1 MLVTDVCRGLLI
13 GTIPVAY
20 ALGHLTW
27 LQLYVVAFGSGM
39 LSVFFY
45 VAYGG
50 FFQTI
55 VDREDYVAAN
65 SLTHGSRAFSFLAG
79 TSIGGI
85 LVQLLRGPY
94 ALAIDAVSFLWSA
107 LFLAA
112 IDAPD
117 PPMGPQHAGGVL
129 AGGRWIRGNAIIRAE
144 LLGVATLNFFNF
156 IFFALFML
164 YATRSLDVAP
174 ATLGLVLGGASVGT
188 LFGSFITGRVSRRF
202 GVGPTFLFGCFL
214 FPAPLILVPAAGGP
228 HWLVLVCLFTAEFL
242 SGIGLMLLD
251 ILAGAI
257 SAGLIPRTLRSRV
270 SGAFMLVNNGVRPVG
285 TAVGGVLGT
294 AIGLRPTL
302 WIATVGA
309 LSGMLFLLP
318 SPIRS
323 AARRARG
330 GTRMTQPGADP
341 LRLFHEW
348 VDGDQMALA
357 TATPDGRPSVRM
369 VLLKSAD
376 ERGFTF
382 FTGYTSRKGRELEA
396 NPRAALLFHRP
407 GIQVRVEGRVERLP
421 TAESDAYWATRPA
434 ASRRS
439 AAASNQSQPIASR
452 AELEAAA
459 AAQPDEPPRPGRWG
473 GYRLVPDTIEF
484 WRHRDDRLHERHLY
498 RACDEGWESLL
509 LQP

>member
-1 MLVTDVCRGLLI
+1 MIPPVLRDNRNFRNYFFGQAVSLLGDQITLIALPLTAVLALHATAGQMGALTTVALVPNLIFSLHAGSWVDRRGGRRQVMLVTDVCRGLLI

-27 LQLYVVAFGSGM
+27 AQLYVVAFGSGV

-55 VDREDYVAAN
+55 VEREDYVAAN

-85 LVQLLRGPY
+85 LVQVLRGPY

-107 LFLAA
+107 IFLGRIHA
-112 IDAPD
+112 DD
-117 PPMGPQHAGGVL
+117 PPAGPESTGGIL
-129 AGGRWIRGNAIIRAE
+129 AGARWIRGNAIIRAE

-156 IFFALFML
+156 IYFALFLL
-164 YATRSLDVAP
+164 YATRELHVQP
-174 ATLGLVLGGASVGT
+174 AALGVVLGVASVGT
-188 LFGSFITGRVSRRF
+188 LFGSVITGRVSRRL
-202 GVGPTFLFGCFL
+202 GVGPAFLIGCFL

-228 HWLVLVCLFTAEFL
+228 HWFVLLCLFTAEFF

-251 ILAGAI
+251 ILAGSI

-270 SGAFMLVNNGVRPVG
+270 AGAFMVVNMGVRPLG

-323 AARRARG
+323 LHDV
-330 GTRMTQPGADP
+330 P
-341 LRLFHEW
+341 E
-348 VDGDQMALA
+348 
-357 TATPDGRPSVRM
+357 
-369 VLLKSAD
+369 
-376 ERGFTF
+376 
-382 FTGYTSRKGRELEA
+382 EA
-396 NPRAALLFHRP
+396 P
-407 GIQVRVEGRVERLP
+407 E
-421 TAESDAYWATRPA
+421 
-434 ASRRS
+434 
-439 AAASNQSQPIASR
+439 
-452 AELEAAA
+452 
-459 AAQPDEPPRPGRWG
+459 
-473 GYRLVPDTIEF
+473 
-484 WRHRDDRLHERHLY
+484 
-498 RACDEGWESLL
+498 
-509 LQP
+509 